1 MKRPELSSLPRLSDH
16 RRTSGDGQ
24 RGQLLVIVAG
34 GFLALLAIA
43 ALVLEGGTMLL
54 NRRDAQN
61 AADLS
66 ALAGTRIVA
75 VNYSSGG
82 RTEAQVY
89 AEIGRVLDQNGCSDA
104 AGTPCEWTARFVGGA
119 LDDLGEVRNL
129 SASLP
134 AGTLGV
140 QVGVTRHPGA
150 ILGRLPPIN
159 RDQWDV
165 STEATAITTKPSTF
179 PGGIILPVAL
189 CGYTDRSVDPPQC
202 LQATAT
208 PPNAIDFQPGQIY
221 DLTDGKD
228 APGAFAWLRWYQSDT
243 PSTGIL
249 AESLCHANNP
259 PFSLDTPY
267 DDPHGADEVWFY
279 TGNGKMNASAIRA
292 CLDEWIA
299 SGATVLV
306 PVFDLVEGNG
316 TNVKYHVTGV
326 AAFVLTAREQP
337 AVDQIQ
343 GYFVQYYAY
352 TDVPGGLGSQ
362 PPDPGDTTYF
372 VGLVR

>member
-1 MKRPELSSLPRLSDH
+1 MKRPALSSPNGLPAP
-16 RRTSGDGQ
+16 RRTTRDGE

-34 GFLALLAIA
+34 GFLALMAIA
-43 ALVLEGGTMLL
+43 ALVLEGGTLVL

-75 VNYSSGG
+75 LNYTDGG
-82 RTEAQVY
+82 RTQAQVLN
-89 AEIGRVLDQNGCSDA
+89 EIMRVAGVNGCDPDG
-104 AGTPCEWTARFVGGA
+104 AGTPCDLVAHFVGDA
-119 LDDLGEVRNL
+119 LVNLGEVGSG
-129 SASLP
+129 SALP
-134 AGTLGV
+134 SGALGV

-150 ILGRLPPIN
+150 LLGRLPPIS

-165 STEATAITTKPSTF
+165 STEATAITGKPSSF
-179 PGGIILPVAL
+179 PGGIILPIAL
-189 CGYTDRSVDPPQC
+189 CGYTDRSVDPPAC
-202 LQATAT
+202 LQAVAS
-208 PPNAIDFQPGQIY
+208 PPNAIDYQPGEIY

-228 APGAFAWLRWYQSDT
+228 APGAFAWLRWYESDT

-249 AESLCHANNP
+249 AESLCNANNP

-267 DDPHGADEVWFY
+267 DDPHGSDEVWFY
-279 TGNGKMNASAIRA
+279 TGNGKMNATAIRS
-292 CLDEWIA
+292 CLDKWIA

-306 PVFDLVEGNG
+306 PIFDLVEGNG
-316 TNVKYHVTGV
+316 TNVQYHVTGV

-343 GYFVQYYAY
+343 GRFVKYYAY
-352 TDVPGGLGSQ
+352 TDRKSV
-362 PPDPGDTTYF
+362 
-372 VGLVR
+372 V